1 MYKIDAVFL
10 MLLKEIKSYF
20 KKDHINKYSVL
31 VIEAGVRKNRTFFS
45 GCLVLLLISRLIIM
59 LFHTN
64 VNVSQLAKEANRD
77 KLILHKQVESMP
89 LKAPSQV

>member
-20 KKDHINKYSVL
+20 KKDHINKSSVL
-31 VIEAGVRKNRTFFS
+31 VIEAGVRKNKTFFS
-45 GCLVLLLISRLIIM
+45 GCFVLLLISRLIIM

-77 KLILHKQVESMP
+77 KSILHKQVESMP